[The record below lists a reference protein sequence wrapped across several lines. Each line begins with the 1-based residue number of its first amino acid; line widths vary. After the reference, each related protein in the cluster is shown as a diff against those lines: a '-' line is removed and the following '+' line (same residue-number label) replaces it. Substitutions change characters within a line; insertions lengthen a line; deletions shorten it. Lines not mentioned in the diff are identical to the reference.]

1 MASGRVDSGPSLL
14 RVEELDS
21 VQGCKPTQSEE
32 STRVCLVLLFK
43 KNYLNLFFI

>member
-32 STRVCLVLLFK
+32 SSRVCLVLLFK
-43 KNYLNLFFI
+43 KKII